1 MKRALFLAEKDG
13 RYASPNP
20 RVGAVLVKN
29 GRVVGEGAHQQ
40 YGGPHAE
47 VVALQKAGPKAKGA
61 VLYVTL
67 EPCGHYGKTP
77 PCVDAV
83 IRAGVKKVVA
93 AMQDPFPLIR
103 GKSFQKLRKAGIKV
117 QVGVL
122 EEQARRLNENFIF
135 SLSEKRPKVLLK
147 AGISLDGKI
156 AAVSGKSKWIT
167 GEAAR
172 KWAHLL
178 RAQSDAILVGS
189 RTALMDDP
197 SLSVRLPGFGR
208 KDGRPFRVVLDSTL
222 RIKPRAKIF
231 QGPQKT
237 LVFTSPRSSPSKQR
251 TLEKQGAVV
260 FRVPYRRKMLSLR
273 AILRILHS
281 FNVRTLMVE
290 GGGEI
295 HASFLRE
302 KLADELALFVAPKIL
317 GGKALSWVGGK
328 GVGNPNM
335 APLLKDMSVEKVGE
349 DFLIRGKF

>member
-1 MKRALFLAEKDG
+1 MNSRDDEKFMKRALFLAEKDG

-147 AGISLDGKI
+147 AGI
-156 AAVSGKSKWIT
+156 
-167 GEAAR
+167 
-172 KWAHLL
+172 
-178 RAQSDAILVGS
+178 
-189 RTALMDDP
+189 
-197 SLSVRLPGFGR
+197 
-208 KDGRPFRVVLDSTL
+208 
-222 RIKPRAKIF
+222 
-231 QGPQKT
+231 
-237 LVFTSPRSSPSKQR
+237 
-251 TLEKQGAVV
+251 
-260 FRVPYRRKMLSLR
+260 
-273 AILRILHS
+273 
-281 FNVRTLMVE
+281 
-290 GGGEI
+290 
-295 HASFLRE
+295 
-302 KLADELALFVAPKIL
+302 
-317 GGKALSWVGGK
+317 
-328 GVGNPNM
+328 
-335 APLLKDMSVEKVGE
+335 
-349 DFLIRGKF
+349 